1 MKFLFFTDAHIRGN
15 NPRSRKDNFYE
26 TLKEKLNEL
35 VDVAQDNKIDHIIF
49 GGDLFDRPDISLAV
63 VKDFI
68 KIIKNFP
75 LPILC
80 VIGNHDVY
88 GQNPYTVNRTVL
100 GLLEEL
106 GIVEFL
112 SNAPKII
119 NTEHNKTIQITGS
132 HYFYD
137 IDGPDKVSYIVK
149 EKKCDYAIH
158 VAHGFLLEKPFN
170 NEVRYTLIDDIA
182 SLTLADIT
190 LVGHYHSG
198 FGVKKY
204 HDKFFVN
211 PGAISRISNTVSEIY
226 RTPSYAIIEIDE
238 NINISISKL
247 QCAKKGEDVL
257 DREKLFVE
265 QNKTILFNEFVHQ
278 ITSYGNFEILKL
290 ENIISEI
297 AEHEKLGDEIK
308 KEALEK
314 IALAQDLISK
324 EEVNLE

>member
-1 MKFLFFTDAHIRGN
+1 MKFLFFTDAHIRGS
-15 NPRSRKDNFYE
+15 NPRSRKDNFFE

-35 VDVAQDNKIDHIIF
+35 VDVAKENKVDHVIF

-68 KIIKNFP
+68 KIIKKFP

-88 GQNPYTVNRTVL
+88 GQNPSTVNRTIL

-112 SNAPKII
+112 SNSPKIVM
-119 NTEHNKTIQITGS
+119 TESKKTIQITGS
-132 HYFYD
+132 HYYYD
-137 IDGPDKVSYIVK
+137 IDGAEKDSYIVK
-149 EKKCDYAIH
+149 EKNCDFSIH
-158 VAHGFLLEKPFN
+158 VTHGFLLEKPFN
-170 NEVRYTLIDDIA
+170 DEVRYTLIDDIA

-198 FGVKKY
+198 FGIKKY
-204 HDKFFVN
+204 NDKYFVN
-211 PGAISRISNTVSEIY
+211 PGAISRISSTVSEIY
-226 RTPSYAIIEIDE
+226 RIPSYAIIDIDN
-238 NINISISKL
+238 NINISILKL
-247 QCAKKGEDVL
+247 QCAKNGEDVL
-257 DREKLFVE
+257 DREKLLIE
-265 QNKTILFNEFVHQ
+265 QNKTILFNQFVHQ
-278 ITSYGNFEILKL
+278 ITSYGNFELLKL

-297 AEHEKLGDEIK
+297 AEHEKLGNEIK

-314 IALAQDLISK
+314 IALAQDLITK

>member
-15 NPRSRKDNFYE
+15 NPSSRRDNFFE
-26 TLKEKLNEL
+26 TLKDKLSEL
-35 VDVAQDNKIDHIIF
+35 VNVAQENKVKHVIF

-75 LPILC
+75 LPLLC

-88 GQNPYTVNRTVL
+88 GQNPGTVNRTIL

-112 SNAPKII
+112 SNTPKVLI
-119 NTEHNKTIQITGS
+119 TESNKTIQITGT
-132 HYFYD
+132 HYYYD
-137 IDGPDKVSYIVK
+137 IDGTEKDSYIVK
-149 EKKCDYAIH
+149 EKDCDFSIH

-170 NEVRYTLIDDIA
+170 NEVRYTLIDEIA
-182 SLTLADIT
+182 NLTLADIT

-204 HDKFFVN
+204 NGKYFVN

-226 RTPSYAIIEIDE
+226 RIPSYAIIDIDKT
-238 NINISISKL
+238 INISISKL
-247 QCAKKGEDVL
+247 QCAKNGEDVL
-257 DREKLFVE
+257 DREKLLIE
-265 QNKTILFNEFVHQ
+265 QNKTILFNQFVHQ
-278 ITSYGNFEILKL
+278 ITSYGNYEILKL
-290 ENIISEI
+290 ENIISQI
-297 AEHEKLGDEIK
+297 AEHEKLGNDIK

>member
-1 MKFLFFTDAHIRGN
+1 MKFLFFTDTHIRGS
-15 NPRSRKDNFYE
+15 NPRSRKDNFFE

-35 VDVAQDNKIDHIIF
+35 VDVAKENKVDHVIF
-49 GGDLFDRPDISLAV
+49 GGDFFDRPDISLAV

-88 GQNPYTVNRTVL
+88 GQNPSTVNRTIL

-112 SNAPKII
+112 NNTPKIMI
-119 NTEHNKTIQITGS
+119 TESKKTIQITGS
-132 HYFYD
+132 HYYYD
-137 IDGPDKVSYIVK
+137 IDGPEKDSYIVK
-149 EKKCDYAIH
+149 EKNCDFSIH
-158 VAHGFLLEKPFN
+158 VTHGFLLEKPFN
-170 NEVRYTLIDDIA
+170 DEVRYTLIDDIA

-198 FGVKKY
+198 FGIKKY
-204 HDKFFVN
+204 NDKYFVN
-211 PGAISRISNTVSEIY
+211 PGAISRISSTVSEIY
-226 RTPSYAIIEIDE
+226 RIPSYALIDIDK
-238 NINISISKL
+238 NINISIFKL
-247 QCAKKGEDVL
+247 QCAKNGEDVL
-257 DREKLFVE
+257 DREKLLIE
-265 QNKTILFNEFVHQ
+265 QNKTILFNQFVHQ
-278 ITSYGNFEILKL
+278 ITSYGNFELLKL

-297 AEHEKLGDEIK
+297 AEHEKLGNEIK